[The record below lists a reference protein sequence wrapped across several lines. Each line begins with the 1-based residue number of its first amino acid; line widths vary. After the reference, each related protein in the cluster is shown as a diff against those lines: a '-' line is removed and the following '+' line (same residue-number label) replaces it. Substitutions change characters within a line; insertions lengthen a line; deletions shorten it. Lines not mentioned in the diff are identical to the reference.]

1 MRCRALNSR
10 LNMQRRL
17 NLFRQLQGFQRS
29 SGAWSLPDW
38 VLLAVGV
45 SWILYLGLE
54 GYQFRIRSR
63 SLKDS
68 IQSSQKKLEEV
79 SQSIQ
84 QSPARHSASEDLA
97 QGEGWT
103 LFVWKL
109 STLTGDHVVLRKI
122 GLGETNPANPAT
134 KKVVIEGDATS
145 LWALKEWLGR
155 LIAQVPQYDF
165 SIDQQAQSVESS
177 FPVQFKVTAI
187 RL

>member
-1 MRCRALNSR
+1 MRCRALDSR

-29 SGAWSLPDW
+29 SGARSVPHW
-38 VLLAVGV
+38 VLAAVGV

-79 SQSIQ
+79 SF
-84 QSPARHSASEDLA
+84 PARHSASEDLA

-165 SIDQQAQSVESS
+165 SIDQQEQSVESS